1 MRNKT
6 TLVLIEQIVMVLVF
20 LVAATVCVR
29 MFVLS
34 EILSKRNEA
43 TDQAVLKTQNAAEL
57 LKSSGISGYVRET
70 GATRTEEESWV
81 VFYDSAWNPVTS
93 ETQGVYALNVDY
105 TEDKKNG
112 LWRAKIFVV
121 SETEEALF
129 EIPVTGQLEPEV
141 AGNETI

>member
-1 MRNKT
+1 ME
-6 TLVLIEQIVMVLVF
+6 VGF
-20 LVAATVCVR
+20 L
-29 MFVLS
+29 L
-34 EILSKRNEA
+34 
-43 TDQAVLKTQNAAEL
+43 AE
-57 LKSSGISGYVRET
+57 
-70 GATRTEEESWV
+70 TR
-81 VFYDSAWNPVTS
+81 
-93 ETQGVYALNVDY
+93 GVYALNVDY